1 MQNTDLKCAK
11 GTSFCLKSGVSRK
24 QGSRDHQEDTFSI
37 EEDLLEQKGTALY
50 AVYDGHGGDSYSLH
64 ASSHLSHLL
73 YDSAPFKAGD
83 YVGAL
88 NDAFFKEN
96 QEMKSEIFEHQ
107 LLRGGSTATVVLMA
121 EETVYVANVGDSR
134 SVLARAVP
142 RGYEPIRMSRDH
154 NFDDEAEKQRV
165 EANGGLVQA
174 DRVIAQGHA
183 INMSRA
189 LGDFEFKQPFNKATG
204 DWISARPTINSIRL
218 NREHEFLVVASDGL
232 WVKLEDNEVV
242 AIIGSLKRKG
252 LSPKDIAK
260 QMASDI
266 AQTSGSDNITIIII
280 FFEWLNTQC
289 A

>member
-1 MQNTDLKCAK
+1 MQNELKRAA
-11 GTSFCLKSGVSRK
+11 GTSFLLTSGVARK
-24 QGSRDHQEDTFSI
+24 QGSRDHQEDAFSI
-37 EEDLLEQKGTALY
+37 EENLLETKGTALY
-50 AVYDGHGGDSYSLH
+50 AVYDGHGGEAYSQH
-64 ASSHLSHLL
+64 ASSRLPQIL
-73 YDSAPFKAGD
+73 YSSPAFQSGN

-88 NDAFFKEN
+88 NDAFFREN
-96 QEMKSEIFEHQ
+96 MEMKEIFEHQ
-107 LLRGGSTATVVLMA
+107 LLRGGSTATVVLMVG
-121 EETVYVANVGDSR
+121 EVLYVSNVGDSR

-189 LGDFEFKQPFNKATG
+189 LGDFEFKQPFNHAAG

-218 NREHEFLVVASDGL
+218 SPEHEFLVVASDGL

-242 AIIGSLKRKG
+242 AIIGSMKKKG
-252 LSPKDIAK
+252 MSPGAIAK
-260 QMASDI
+260 QMAADI
-266 AQTSGSDNITIIII
+266 ASTVGSDNITIIII
-280 FFEWLNTQC
+280 FFEWRNTSVTQ
-289 A
+289 